1 MTVVSNYLWPSHF
14 YKKKRFVKITN
25 YKTQNRIKLKKIE
38 NFFSSKIGCPVKLFP
53 SGRSCLGIILRY
65 LGTNKDNYIFL
76 NKWSSNSVISSA
88 IKRCREGLEKVD
100 ILPEGANLY
109 FNTKFV
115 RPLHT
120 VLKVAK

>member
-1 MTVVSNYLWPSHF
+1 MILQNYRTYSRGDEDFDLALEELQKKYFHNGGDEDAEVIINWNKREAKEDGVV
-14 YKKKRFVKITN
+14 
-25 YKTQNRIKLKKIE
+25 
-38 NFFSSKIGCPVKLFP
+38 C
-53 SGRSCLGIILRY
+53 
-65 LGTNKDNYIFL
+65 IFAA
-76 NKWSSNSVISSA
+76 NSVISSA

>member
-1 MTVVSNYLWPSHF
+1 MILQNYRTYSRDDEDFDLALEELQKKYFHNGGDEDAEVIINWNKREAKEDGVV
-14 YKKKRFVKITN
+14 
-25 YKTQNRIKLKKIE
+25 
-38 NFFSSKIGCPVKLFP
+38 C
-53 SGRSCLGIILRY
+53 
-65 LGTNKDNYIFL
+65 IFAA
-76 NKWSSNSVISSA
+76 NSVISSA

>member
-1 MTVVSNYLWPSHF
+1 MILQNHKT
-14 YKKKRFVKITN
+14 YKRGD
-25 YKTQNRIKLKKIE
+25 E
-38 NFFSSKIGCPVKLFP
+38 NFDAALEALQKKYFHNGGDEDAEV
-53 SGRSCLGIILRY
+53 IINW
-65 LGTNKDNYIFL
+65 NKREAKEDGVVCIFAA
-76 NKWSSNSVISSA
+76 NSVISSA

>member
-1 MTVVSNYLWPSHF
+1 MILQKCRTYRRGDKDFDLALEELQKKYFHNGGDEDAEVIINWNKREAKEDGVV
-14 YKKKRFVKITN
+14 
-25 YKTQNRIKLKKIE
+25 
-38 NFFSSKIGCPVKLFP
+38 C
-53 SGRSCLGIILRY
+53 
-65 LGTNKDNYIFL
+65 IFAA
-76 NKWSSNSVISSA
+76 NSVISSA

>member
-1 MTVVSNYLWPSHF
+1 MILQNHKTFSRGDEGFDAALEELQKKYFHNGGDEDAEVIINWNKREAKEDGVV
-14 YKKKRFVKITN
+14 
-25 YKTQNRIKLKKIE
+25 
-38 NFFSSKIGCPVKLFP
+38 C
-53 SGRSCLGIILRY
+53 
-65 LGTNKDNYIFL
+65 IFAA
-76 NKWSSNSVISSA
+76 NSVISSA
-88 IKRCREGLEKVD
+88 IKRCRQGLERVD